1 LLDVL
6 FILVFASLA
15 RAAAVTEQR
24 DAARAAEAADAAP
37 PDATQ
42 PDAAQPDAA
51 SLDEEPADAAPVPQ
65 RDRIELHQE
74 ALRQLA
80 AVFAELQPVIV
91 RISVDGDVV
100 AIEVGTAAAADDRV
114 VKVPLLEKA
123 SDPDVGLS
131 YLGDRSADL
140 RVCNIARRHLDRAD
154 LADLL
159 VILAPEA
166 PLAELRVA
174 LALGLERDRE
184 RCNRDTRGVAILVD
198 PRAKEDG
205 GP

>member
-24 DAARAAEAADAAP
+24 DAARVDDAADTAP
-37 PDATQ
+37 PDAAP

-51 SLDEEPADAAPVPQ
+51 PAGGAPADGAPVPQ
-65 RDRIELHQE
+65 RDRIELHEE

-80 AVFAELQPVIV
+80 AVFAELRPVIV
-91 RISVDGDVV
+91 RISADGDVM
-100 AIEVGTAAAADDRV
+100 AIEVGTAAAADDRA

-131 YLGDRSADL
+131 YLGDRSVDL
-140 RVCNIARRHLDRAD
+140 RVCNIARRHLDRGD
-154 LADLL
+154 LAGVL

-184 RCNRDTRGVAILVD
+184 RCNRDTGGVAILVD
-198 PRAKEDG
+198 PRAETDG